1 MSILSER
8 PFSCVSLASPAEHFH
23 SPPYSSD
30 CLPSSHAGTKVKA
43 NASADLKT
51 RLTDAEL
58 MAEMYTLTL
67 AGHETTSSTLT
78 FLTYELARHPEY
90 QARMRKEIQARRA
103 LVSTRGDG
111 DFTVED
117 LDSLTLTMNAIKVH
131 MFLYGS

>member
-1 MSILSER
+1 M
-8 PFSCVSLASPAEHFH
+8 
-23 SPPYSSD
+23 
-30 CLPSSHAGTKVKA
+30 PSFIPHWHKVKA

-58 MAEMYTLTL
+58 MAEMHTLTL

-103 LVSTRGDG
+103 LVSARGDA

-117 LDSLTLTMNAIKVH
+117 LDSLTLAVNAIKACSY
-131 MFLYGS
+131 LYLYDCLCSRTMRICC